1 MEKII
6 KLLNEYEETKA
17 IRDYTWRI
25 EKQNKKRIC
34 WTEYTWAY
42 VDDEEAERIIISKKY
57 KFIEWLV
64 KGDKIDFYKVSQAEN
79 ELEVDVNVYR
89 YEDDNYY
96 WLLMILSIEDEPIEF
111 LISVLK

>member
-1 MEKII
+1 MEKLVE
-6 KLLNEYEETKA
+6 LLNEFEIEKPA
-17 IRDYTWRI
+17 RDYTRRI
-25 EKQNKKRIC
+25 EKQNKIRMC

-64 KGDKIDFYKVSQAEN
+64 NEDKIDNSKFYDKNILKWFMTLTNKEKADSIIMN
-79 ELEVDVNVYR
+79 
-89 YEDDNYY
+89 
-96 WLLMILSIEDEPIEF
+96 LSIQDKPIEF